1 MIKFEIPG
9 DPVAKARPRAAM
21 VGGHARLYTP
31 AKTEKYEARVAVFGQ
46 QAMAGRPALEGA
58 VALSVTALFPIP
70 PSWPKKR
77 QAAARAGTEL
87 HTKKPDLDNVIKA
100 IKDGLNGIVWADDSQ
115 VAVLRECRK
124 AYSDAPRVVVT
135 VEPAQAMCEG
145 QTNLLEP
152 AAA

>member
-1 MIKFEIPG
+1 MITFEIPG

-46 QAMAGRPALEGA
+46 QAMAGRLPMDGA

-100 IKDGLNGIVWADDSQ
+100 IKDGLNGIVWGDDSQ

-124 AYSDAPRVVVT
+124 AYSDTPRVIVH
-135 VEPAQAMCEG
+135 VESAMAQCEG
-145 QTNLLEP
+145 QANLLEP
-152 AAA
+152 ALA

>member
-1 MIKFEIPG
+1 
-9 DPVAKARPRAAM
+9 M

-46 QAMAGRPALEGA
+46 QAMAGRAPLEGA
-58 VALSVTALFPIP
+58 VALSVAAYFPIP
-70 PSWPKKR
+70 ASWPKKR

-100 IKDGLNGIVWADDSQ
+100 IKDGLNGIAWGDDSQ

-124 AYSDAPRVVVT
+124 GYSDTPSVVVT
-135 VEPAQAMCEG
+135 IESAHAQCEG
-145 QTNLLEP
+145 QGNLLG

>member
-1 MIKFEIPG
+1 MIQFEIPG

-46 QAMAGRPALEGA
+46 QAMAGRAPLAGA
-58 VALSVTALFPIP
+58 VALSVAAYFPIP

-124 AYSDAPRVVVT
+124 AYSDTPSVVVT
-135 VEPAQAMCEG
+135 VEPAQACTVG
-145 QTNLLEP
+145 QANLVESALT
-152 AAA
+152 